1 MTDDFFDN
9 LPLLLPV
16 AQAAQILGISRS
28 AGYRATESGELATVR
43 LGSRVYVITQSLRD
57 LLAA

>member
-1 MTDDFFDN
+1 MTDDFFDS

-16 AQAAQILGISRS
+16 SRAAQILGISRS
-28 AGYRATESGELATVR
+28 AGYRATESGELATLR
-43 LGSRVYVITQSLRD
+43 LGGRVYVITQSLRD